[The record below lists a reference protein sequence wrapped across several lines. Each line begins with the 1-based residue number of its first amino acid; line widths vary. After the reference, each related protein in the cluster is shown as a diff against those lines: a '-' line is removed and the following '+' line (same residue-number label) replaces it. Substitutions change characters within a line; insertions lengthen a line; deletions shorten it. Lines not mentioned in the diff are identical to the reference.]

1 MANKRQLARAALQA
15 WKTKTTAEMF
25 IEQHKDVHFAKT
37 DKSPKVELVSNT
49 ERYIELVTQEFAHL
63 SMRKAKPHLIT
74 SAFAGLYGH
83 AMSIANIITIEDDK
97 CFENTIQSLGSSSS
111 SRSLPKEFDL
121 DSYKGISSNLSP
133 LRC

>member
-49 ERYIELVTQEFAHL
+49 ERYIDLVTQEFAHL
-63 SMRKAKPHLIT
+63 SMRKAKPHLIK
-74 SAFAGLYGH
+74 SAFAGLYGQ